1 MPNNKKNIHL
11 CKQLIERKLRWGN
24 GADWVTRDFEKLS
37 ALIFDET
44 GVSLSTS
51 TLRRIWGHT
60 NYTNQ
65 PSLTTLDALAS
76 FIGYADW
83 RTFQRLESID
93 HADVEKEYT
102 LCKKPKAIKNKRS
115 LISISI
121 CCLLLL
127 IGFVFFGIRYTQ
139 QRNGKN
145 LVKYTFQAKR
155 LTDNIPNTVIF
166 NYDVSGGADEDSVY
180 IQQSWDPTKKVKI
193 DKTSRTFSCIYN
205 EPGLHQAKLIVGNR
219 VVQEETVIIP
229 THGWVG
235 MIENG
240 TDPIYLKKEE
250 FLRKGIIDLSRE
262 DVQPYPIDMKT
273 DPKYTQYYNVGNFN
287 PISLKRLSFSSDIRH
302 GFNEGAAACQF
313 SYIMLY
319 TDHGTIMVPLSQ
331 KGCVA
336 RLNLISLDQV
346 MKGADSDLSGF
357 GTDLSNWV
365 NVSIVTNE
373 EKLVFRIDGRDAYTV
388 PLPREEVKV
397 VGIGY
402 FFKGVGSV
410 RNVLLENDGQIGFR
424 DFA

>member
-1 MPNNKKNIHL
+1 MPDNRKDIHL
-11 CKQLIERKLRWGN
+11 CKRLIERKLQWGS
-24 GADWVTRDFEKLS
+24 GADWKTRDFEKLS

-83 RTFQRLESID
+83 RTFQRSEAVD
-93 HADVEKEYT
+93 NTGAGKEYS
-102 LCKKPKAIKNKRS
+102 LYKKPKTFKNKRS
-115 LISISI
+115 LIGISI
-121 CCLLLL
+121 CCLLVLT
-127 IGFVFFGIRYTQ
+127 GFIFFAIRYVQ
-139 QRNGKN
+139 QKSKKN
-145 LVKYTFQAKR
+145 LAEYTFHAKR
-155 LTDNIPNTVIF
+155 LTDDIPNTVIF
-166 NYDVSGGADEDSVY
+166 KYDVSGTNEDSVY

-193 DKTSRTFSCIYN
+193 DKNSRTLSCIYN
-205 EPGLHQAKLIVGNR
+205 EPGLHQAKLIVGDSI
-219 VVQEETVIIP
+219 VKEETVIIP

-250 FLRKGIIDLSRE
+250 FLKVGMINLSRE
-262 DVQPYPIDMKT
+262 DIKSYPFDMKT
-273 DPKYTQYYNVGNFN
+273 DPKYTQYYNVGNFT
-287 PISLKRLSFSSDIRH
+287 PIPLKEFSFSSDIRH
-302 GFNEGAAACQF
+302 ELNEGAAACQF

-319 TDHGTIMVPLSQ
+319 TDHGTIMIPLSQ

-336 RLNLISLDQV
+336 RLNLINLDQV
-346 MKGADSDLSGF
+346 RKGAETDLSGF
-357 GTDLSNWV
+357 GTDLSHWV
-365 NVSIVTNE
+365 NVTVATNK
-373 EKLVFRIDGRDAYTV
+373 EKLIFRIDGRDAYSTS
-388 PLPREEVKV
+388 LPMEEVKV

-402 FFKGVGSV
+402 FFKGIGSV
-410 RNVLLENDGQIGFR
+410 RKVLLENGGKIGFR